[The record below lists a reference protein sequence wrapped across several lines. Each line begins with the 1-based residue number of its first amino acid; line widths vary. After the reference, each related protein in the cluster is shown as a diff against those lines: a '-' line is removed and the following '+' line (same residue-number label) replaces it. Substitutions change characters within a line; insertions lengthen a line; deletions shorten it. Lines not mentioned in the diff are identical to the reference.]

1 MRSDL
6 ESYEPAVATVVT
18 LDSVD
23 VITSSIG
30 IDAGENDGEWTPYG
44 TPKANSSDVWG

>member
-1 MRSDL
+1 MKNSF

-23 VITSSIG
+23 VITSSIE

-44 TPKANSSDVWG
+44 TGEINNGDIWG